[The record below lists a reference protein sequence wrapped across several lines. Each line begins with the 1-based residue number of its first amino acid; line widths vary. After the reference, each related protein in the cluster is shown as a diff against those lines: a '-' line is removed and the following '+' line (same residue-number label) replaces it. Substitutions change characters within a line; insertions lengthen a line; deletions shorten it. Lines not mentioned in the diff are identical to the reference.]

1 MANLAAQADTG
12 KDSYDEI
19 EIDLASGGG
28 HGAPAGSGYVDD
40 TTPIGTGSARRLLPR
55 GERCSR
61 CFRRRMVRVAFRLIN
76 LAVAFLFLASAA
88 LQYNDSAGFLWAAI
102 YFAAAVFC
110 ILSELSWR
118 QLRAYLVLPLLWLFT
133 ASTTVGAA
141 YVLIGRMLVRRP
153 RGGLSGEDAFDFYGL
168 VLVSLWMSI
177 VLMLDRYNVV
187 GVFRG
192 YTSLSGEHERDKE
205 GHVQMGEVVI

>member
-61 CFRRRMVRVAFRLIN
+61 CFRRRMVRYGGVICAGKSQFVLLSRTVFVSYQL
-76 LAVAFLFLASAA
+76 
-88 LQYNDSAGFLWAAI
+88 YDSCHIHRRICFSVVPSTEYRVCVPIRIARNSVYSYARTRT
-102 YFAAAVFC
+102 Y
-110 ILSELSWR
+110 S
-118 QLRAYLVLPLLWLFT
+118 YLYIDGT
-133 ASTTVGAA
+133 
-141 YVLIGRMLVRRP
+141 LVREC
-153 RGGLSGEDAFDFYGL
+153 STC
-168 VLVSLWMSI
+168 
-177 VLMLDRYNVV
+177 
-187 GVFRG
+187 
-192 YTSLSGEHERDKE
+192 TSTAVR
-205 GHVQMGEVVI
+205 QQ

>member
-61 CFRRRMVRVAFRLIN
+61 CFRRRMVRYGGVICAGKSQFVLLSRTVFVSYQL
-76 LAVAFLFLASAA
+76 
-88 LQYNDSAGFLWAAI
+88 YDSCHIHRRICFSVVPSTEYRVCVPIRIARNSVYSYARTRT
-102 YFAAAVFC
+102 Y
-110 ILSELSWR
+110 S
-118 QLRAYLVLPLLWLFT
+118 YLYIDGT
-133 ASTTVGAA
+133 
-141 YVLIGRMLVRRP
+141 LVR
-153 RGGLSGEDAFDFYGL
+153 
-168 VLVSLWMSI
+168 
-177 VLMLDRYNVV
+177 
-187 GVFRG
+187 
-192 YTSLSGEHERDKE
+192 
-205 GHVQMGEVVI
+205 